1 MSAKQFGP
9 FMRATQVFKPK
20 SSVVHVSGF
29 YDDRKSKH
37 STTRYK
43 PEVRN
48 HVPPNVI
55 PMTEPFATSFA
66 SDRVDLE
73 SLDLV
78 EEVIAPHNSN
88 SNIGTAGM
96 HPIAPG
102 ISGQADIIDP
112 FFQQLLDIDC
122 GLPKFR
128 DHGNQKDENPSNT
141 VKEI

>member
-1 MSAKQFGP
+1 
-9 FMRATQVFKPK
+9 
-20 SSVVHVSGF
+20 
-29 YDDRKSKH
+29 
-37 STTRYK
+37 
-43 PEVRN
+43 
-48 HVPPNVI
+48 
-55 PMTEPFATSFA
+55 MTEPFATSFA

-88 SNIGTAGM
+88 SNIGTARM

-102 ISGQADIIDP
+102 ISGQVDIIDP

-122 GLPKFR
+122 ELQKFR
-128 DHGNQKDENPSNT
+128 DHGIQKDENPGNT